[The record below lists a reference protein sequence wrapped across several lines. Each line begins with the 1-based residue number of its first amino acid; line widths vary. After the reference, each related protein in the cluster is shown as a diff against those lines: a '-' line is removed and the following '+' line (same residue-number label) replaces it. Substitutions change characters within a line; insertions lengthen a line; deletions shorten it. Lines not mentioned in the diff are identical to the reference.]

1 MNQTASPSEAANLHE
16 TAKLYEAARL
26 YETAKLYCDRGDYTL
41 ALPQLLESAKINLT
55 EKNSVAYLKC
65 LQNIL
70 RIYAEREEFDKITQ
84 IKETL
89 HDLVI
94 REGIEL
100 NSKTYY
106 VLGLCS
112 SFKSQPENAV
122 EYLKKALSLAL
133 EKDNKEDMC
142 YAILGLAICYKQLKK
157 FEDALKEIYNLNIFL
172 QVIDIPELKAAAANT
187 NALIL
192 LDLRKFEQSLEV
204 LWIAYE
210 ELKNTKHLT
219 IAVSILANI
228 GIVLF
233 EMGQKDAAKVYLN
246 LAYKA
251 LDPENNKRA
260 IKQISKYLSSVEYDS
275 QGTSDLIFDLD
286 NHSVIEKNV
295 GKIDFKNQFILL
307 DLLKLFISNQ
317 GHIFSK
323 EYLVEHVW
331 KQDYEPTVH
340 DNKIYVTIKRL
351 RKLIEPDYDKPKYIF
366 RAKNGYYL
374 NKSSKIQMVENRPE
388 GAL

>member
-1 MNQTASPSEAANLHE
+1 MDQAS
-16 TAKLYEAARL
+16 RL
-26 YETAKLYCDRGDYTL
+26 YETGKLYCDRGDYLL
-41 ALPQLLESAKINLT
+41 ALPQFTEAAQIYLT
-55 EKNSVAYLKC
+55 NKDYNSYLKC
-65 LQNIL
+65 LQNTL

-106 VLGLCS
+106 ILGLCS
-112 SFKSQPENAV
+112 SFRSQPENAI
-122 EYLKKALSLAL
+122 EYLKKALTIAL
-133 EKDNKEDMC
+133 EKDSKEDMC

-157 FEDALKEIYNLNIFL
+157 YEDALKEIYNLNIFL
-172 QVIDIPELKAAAANT
+172 QVLDISELKAAAANT

-192 LDLRKFEQSLEV
+192 LDLKKHEQAIEV

-210 ELKNTKHLT
+210 ELKNTKQLT
-219 IAVSILANI
+219 LAVGVLSNI

-246 LAYKA
+246 LAHKA

-260 IKQISKYLSSVEYDS
+260 LKQISKYLTSMEADLKSSA
-275 QGTSDLIFDLD
+275 DLIFDLD
-286 NHSVIEKNV
+286 NHAVVEKNV

-307 DLLKLFISNQ
+307 DLLKLFIGNQ
-317 GHIFSK
+317 GQIFSK

-331 KQDYEPTVH
+331 KQNYDPAIH

-374 NKSSKIQMVENRPE
+374 NKSSKIQMVENRAE

>member
-1 MNQTASPSEAANLHE
+1 MNSAV
-16 TAKLYEAARL
+16 RL
-26 YETAKLYCDRGDYTL
+26 FEIGKLYCDRGDYKE
-41 ALPQLLESAKINLT
+41 ALPQLQESSKIYLI
-55 EKNSVAYLKC
+55 EKDYPAYLKC
-65 LQNIL
+65 LQLIL
-70 RIYAEREEFDKITQ
+70 RIHAERDEFENITL
-84 IKETL
+84 IKENL

-100 NSKTYY
+100 SSKTYY

-112 SFKSQPENAV
+112 SMKGQPDNAI
-122 EYLKKALSLAL
+122 EYLKKALNIAL
-133 EKDNKEDMC
+133 EKDSKEDMC
-142 YAILGLAICYKQLKK
+142 YAILGLAICYRHLKK

-172 QVIDIPELKAAAANT
+172 QVLNIPELKAASLTT

-192 LDLRKFEQSLEV
+192 LDLKKFEQSLDI
-204 LWIAYE
+204 LWLAYE
-210 ELKNTKHLT
+210 ELKNTKQLT
-219 IAVSILANI
+219 QAISILSNI

-260 IKQISKYLSSVEYDS
+260 IKQISKYLSSLVIES
-275 QGTSDLIFDLD
+275 QGSADLVFDLD

-307 DLLKLFISNQ
+307 DLLKLFIANQ

-331 KQDYEPTVH
+331 KQNYDPAIH

-374 NKSSKIQMVENRPE
+374 NKSSKIQMLENRAE

>member
-1 MNQTASPSEAANLHE
+1 MNSAERSFEIG
-16 TAKLYEAARL
+16 
-26 YETAKLYCDRGDYTL
+26 KLYCDRGDYNQ
-41 ALPQLLESAKINLT
+41 ALPHLLESSK
-55 EKNSVAYLKC
+55 AYLADKNYPLYLKS
-65 LQNIL
+65 LQHIL
-70 RIYAEREEFDKITQ
+70 RIHAEREEFDQITQ
-84 IKETL
+84 LKENL

-100 NSKTYY
+100 SSKTYY

-112 SFKSQPENAV
+112 SVKGQPENAV
-122 EYLKKALSLAL
+122 EYLKKALNIAL
-133 EKDNKEDMC
+133 EKDSKEDMC
-142 YAILGLAICYKQLKK
+142 YAILGLAICYRNLKK
-157 FEDALKEIYNLNIFL
+157 YEDALKEIYNLNIFL
-172 QVIDIPELKAAAANT
+172 QVLDIPELKASSSTT

-192 LDLRKFEQSLEV
+192 LDLKKYDQALDI

-210 ELKNTKHLT
+210 ELKNTKQLT
-219 IAVSILANI
+219 QAISILSNI

-251 LDPENNKRA
+251 LDPENNRRA
-260 IKQISKYLSSVEYDS
+260 IKQISKYLTSMVTES
-275 QGTSDLIFDLD
+275 QGSADLVFDLD
-286 NHSVIEKNV
+286 NHSVLEKNV

-331 KQDYEPTVH
+331 KQNYDPTIH

-374 NKSSKIQMVENRPE
+374 NKSSKIQMIENRPE

>member
-1 MNQTASPSEAANLHE
+1 MMNAEQLFEIG
-16 TAKLYEAARL
+16 
-26 YETAKLYCDRGDYTL
+26 KLYCDRGDYLL
-41 ALPQLLESAKINLT
+41 AIPPLKQAAELSLT
-55 EKNSVAYLKC
+55 EKNHAHYLKC
-65 LQNIL
+65 MQSIL
-70 RIYAEREEFDKITQ
+70 RIHAEREEFDEITK
-84 IKETL
+84 IKESL

-94 REGIEL
+94 REGTEL
-100 NSKTYY
+100 TSKTYY

-112 SFKSQPENAV
+112 SMKGQPENAV
-122 EYLKKALSLAL
+122 EYLKKALSMAL
-133 EKDNKEDMC
+133 EKDSKEDMC
-142 YAILGLAICYKQLKK
+142 YAILGLAICFKQLKK
-157 FEDALKEIYNLNIFL
+157 YDDALKEIYNLNIFL
-172 QVIDIPELKAAAANT
+172 QILEIPELKAASANT

-192 LDLRKFEQSLEV
+192 LDLKKYEQALDI

-210 ELKNTKHLT
+210 ELKNTKQLT
-219 IAVSILANI
+219 LAVGVLSNI

-233 EMGQKDAAKVYLN
+233 EMGQKDAAKIYLN
-246 LAYKA
+246 LAYKS
-251 LDPENNKRA
+251 LDPANNKRA
-260 IKQISKYLSSVEYDS
+260 LAQISKYLVQLDDESR
-275 QGTSDLIFDLD
+275 GAADLVFDLD
-286 NHSVIEKNV
+286 NHAVLEKSV

-331 KQDYEPTVH
+331 KQDYDPEVH

-374 NKSSKIQMVENRPE
+374 NKSTKIQMIENRAE